1 LSADSTNKG
10 EKDMLKEMTLAGF
23 ADTVASLEPVPGGG
37 SVSALAGA
45 LAAALAAMVA
55 ALTIR
60 KEQYADLTP
69 LMQGLGTEAANL
81 QNELLNCVD
90 RDADSYRQVLAAF
103 RLPKSTDDEKQKR
116 AAAIQAAFRHATEVP
131 LQVAET
137 ALKVLDLAGTAALKG
152 NPDMVTD
159 AGVGVLMARSAALGA
174 LMNAKINLSSLKDR
188 NLVNDLETK
197 IADLKQT
204 VVKKEAEILGAL
216 KV

>member
-1 LSADSTNKG
+1 
-10 EKDMLKEMTLAGF
+10 MLKEMTLEGF
-23 ADTVASLEPVPGGG
+23 ADAVASLEPVPGGG
-37 SVSALAGA
+37 SVSALAGG

-55 ALTIR
+55 ALTLK

-69 LMQGLGTEAANL
+69 LMQDLGTEAGKL

-116 AAAIQAAFRHATEVP
+116 GAAIQAAFRHATEVP
-131 LQVAET
+131 LQVAEA
-137 ALKVLDLAGTAALKG
+137 ALKVLGLAGTAALKG

-188 NLVNDLETK
+188 DLVNDLKAK
-197 IADLKQT
+197 IAHLKQT
-204 VVKKEAEILGAL
+204 VIQKEAEILGAL